1 MSQRSKEEDKRPPH
15 GMVVYGTIRWNKRM
29 ERGQSLRTG
38 LRGFEFLPSS
48 NKRSKQQAANDS
60 KKPKLRSI
68 YSNLVCL
75 QRIANSTSTKM
86 KGKSLVAKTRIGVAI
101 TTALL
106 LGPLLSAAGLT
117 SAFTSAYTSPL
128 PSRSQGSPRSR
139 IVRYDYADDGSPS
152 DYDTSDLPPVIKEVA
167 VDEKEED
174 IAIRDD
180 LKRELLLLAS
190 VTDRGAYCSKEE
202 KDIVIDLVAQ
212 LEALNPTKDPAS
224 NCEGE
229 WDLGYASTQLFRSS
243 PFFQSI
249 RSAVGDENKG
259 VAENGFAL
267 HAQATSGSRVGRVR
281 QIITSEKLISEV
293 DLEVGMLPG
302 IPMSLKGTV
311 VTTSALNV
319 VSDKRWELK
328 IENTKV
334 KGSNIPLF
342 NTFMDDLLQVEL
354 PVGNFYNSLQGKV
367 PVIPLTTFYADDTL
381 RITRDVD
388 ENFFVFIRE

>member
-1 MSQRSKEEDKRPPH
+1 
-15 GMVVYGTIRWNKRM
+15 M
-29 ERGQSLRTG
+29 E
-38 LRGFEFLPSS
+38 
-48 NKRSKQQAANDS
+48 N
-60 KKPKLRSI
+60 
-68 YSNLVCL
+68 
-75 QRIANSTSTKM
+75 
-86 KGKSLVAKTRIGVAI
+86 
-101 TTALL
+101 
-106 LGPLLSAAGLT
+106 
-117 SAFTSAYTSPL
+117 SAYTHIKFAMRSPTRINTSMKGATVSAFLLLTLL
-128 PSRSQGSPRSR
+128 PFASSFAPTQPTLRVESLQFRSISWRSR
-139 IVRYDYADDGSPS
+139 IILKDYADDGSPS
-152 DYDTSDLPPVIKEVA
+152 DYDAFDLPPVVKEVA

-174 IAIRDD
+174 VSIRED

-224 NCEGE
+224 NCQGE

-249 RSAVGDENKG
+249 RSAVGDDQKE

-281 QIITSEKLISEV
+281 QIITPDKLISEV

-302 IPMSLKGTV
+302 IPMSIKGTV
-311 VTTSALNV
+311 VTTASLKI
-319 VSDKRWELK
+319 VSEKRWELK

-342 NTFMDDLLQVEL
+342 DTLLDDILQVEL
-354 PVGNFYNSLQGKV
+354 PVGEFYTSVQGKV
-367 PVIPLTTFYADDTL
+367 PAVPLTTFYADDTL

-388 ENFFVFIRE
+388 ENFFVFIRES